1 MFDFSFKTIFLPR
14 FILDVY
20 TMLYKPNPP
29 AWNRRLIRR
38 FGTDR
43 ESLFLYMCQK
53 LLFPG
58 KKVSLVISKKKR
70 FSRTAWRRKTF
81 NAVVIFIPKSEKR
94 TSACFFN
101 SESVFTFIV
110 AVILRL
116 CYIYKDNKL
125 CIRWQVSIY
134 LFTALFIVC
143 QNQLILK
150 KV

>member
-58 KKVSLVISKKKR
+58 KKVSLVISKKSGFRVLPDEEKHSMLLSYS
-70 FSRTAWRRKTF
+70 FPNQKKELLPVFLTPNQFLHLLSQLYY
-81 NAVVIFIPKSEKR
+81 VSVIYTKITNCVYDGKFQFIYSLH
-94 TSACFFN
+94 F
-101 SESVFTFIV
+101 
-110 AVILRL
+110 L
-116 CYIYKDNKL
+116 
-125 CIRWQVSIY
+125 
-134 LFTALFIVC
+134 
-143 QNQLILK
+143 
-150 KV
+150 